1 MKKNEEQRIKNKDFL
16 DAWANG
22 FNGIIYAATTQKNIK
37 IQLLIAVFFMIL
49 SLFFDLERAE
59 FLCLVISIVFIV
71 LAELIN
77 TAIETVVDL
86 CTETF
91 HPKAKIAKDVGA
103 GAVILAALNAVV
115 VGYFLFFE
123 KISTIGTTMLNNIRT
138 TPSHL
143 VFVSIVLVVI
153 SVVFLKALGTTGK
166 NKIIN
171 KNFIPSGQ
179 SALSFAILTAV
190 WLNTKN
196 IIVLILALIL
206 SIMVLENRLES
217 KAKTMAEVV
226 FGASIGALVVLLI
239 YGIAFVM

>member
-1 MKKNEEQRIKNKDFL
+1 MSKPSEKLTKNKNFI

-22 FNGIIYAATTQKNIK
+22 INGIIYSTTTQKNIK
-37 IQLLIAVFFMIL
+37 IQLVIAVFFMIV

-59 FLCLVISIVFIV
+59 FLCLVISIVFII

-103 GAVILAALNAVV
+103 GAVVLAALNAVV

-123 KISTIGTTMLNNIRT
+123 KIATVGTAMLENIRR

-143 VFVSIVLVVI
+143 VFVSIVLVTI
-153 SVVFLKALGTTGK
+153 GVVSLKALATT
-166 NKIIN
+166 NRSKIIN
-171 KNFIPSGQ
+171 SKFVPSGQ
-179 SALSFAILTAV
+179 SAIAFAILTSI

-196 IIVLILALIL
+196 IIVLVLALIL
-206 SIMVLENRLES
+206 SFMVLENRIENKIKKLS
-217 KAKTMAEVV
+217 EVI
-226 FGASIGALVVLLI
+226 FGASIGALTVLLI
-239 YGIAFVM
+239 YGIAFLN